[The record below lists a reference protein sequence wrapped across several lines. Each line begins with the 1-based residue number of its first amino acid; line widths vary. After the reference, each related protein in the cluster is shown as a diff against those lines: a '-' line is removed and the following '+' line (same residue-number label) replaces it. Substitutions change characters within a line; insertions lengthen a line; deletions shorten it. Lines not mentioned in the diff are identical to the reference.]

1 MNIENSKY
9 LIEKFD
15 LLNGDYEKE
24 KLINYEINHNI
35 NNTFIKEKLENM
47 KLLRFVEKKFNKK
60 KKRGNDINELKR
72 VYNSDLFSPKKISL
86 KSKLLKKKLT
96 PFQIIEKE
104 NEENKK
110 ILQHNQNNSLRHVN
124 LLLKNYDNNSTKT
137 INEITM
143 PLIGSNKKNNT
154 KINFQIFSIR
164 NRSVNNKYNVNN
176 SNNESLTHQ
185 NSHST
190 IKQKYK
196 SLKLVNYDKRFMSV
210 NFNLNPYNYYIIHRK
225 RNKIN
230 SYTEI

>member
-15 LLNGDYEKE
+15 LLNGENEKTQI
-24 KLINYEINHNI
+24 INYEINHNI

-72 VYNSDLFSPKKISL
+72 IFNSDLFSTKKISL
-86 KSKLLKKKLT
+86 KTKLLKKKLT

-110 ILQHNQNNSLRHVN
+110 ILQNNQNNSLRHVN
-124 LLLKNYDNNSTKT
+124 LFLKNFDNNSTKT

-143 PLIGSNKKNNT
+143 PFIGANKKNNT
-154 KINFQIFSIR
+154 KINFKIFSIR
-164 NRSVNNKYNVNN
+164 NRSLNNKYNVNN
-176 SNNESLTHQ
+176 SKTLSLTHQ
-185 NSHST
+185 NSHSI

-196 SLKLVNYDKRFMSV
+196 ALKLVNYDKRFLSV
-210 NFNLNPYNYYIIHRK
+210 NFNLNPYNYYIIHRN